1 MFRLAA
7 SEFHTDRALGKLR
20 FRMPTRRDVIKLGA
34 SSVLAGS
41 LGRFAMTNTTQ
52 DPVPSPEPRV
62 AAFESLAFGMFVHW
76 GLYSQIGKGEWAM
89 HLHRIPKDEYM
100 KLMGT
105 FTAKDFDA
113 AKLAKTAKRSGMKYI
128 THTTRHHDGFS
139 LYDTRGLSKLDVTHT
154 PAKRDL
160 ILEFVEACRAEG
172 IVPMLYCTTL
182 DWSDERFANDWEG
195 YHKYLQASVE
205 LLCTRYGKIGGFWFD
220 GNWSKK
226 DADWHETEL
235 YAVIRKHQ
243 PDAIV
248 INNSGID
255 AMGRGGHPEVDS
267 VTFERGRPTPLDRK
281 GAKKYVAAEMCHTM
295 NFHWGVA
302 NQDFNFLSPAH
313 VIEELCFARR
323 AGANLLMNIGPEA
336 QGAIPAY
343 EGAALARVGDWIEL
357 HGGPEGVMYQG
368 RPAGISAEGDDFALA
383 MGDEVYLFVTNLTAT
398 SNTQAH
404 GPKSRGPGK
413 RVFRGLN
420 REFSEAHWMDNGERL
435 SFESDLSAREL
446 RLEATGYP
454 YGTNT
459 VVRVARLR

>member
-1 MFRLAA
+1 MLKA
-7 SEFHTDRALGKLR
+7 T
-20 FRMPTRRDVIKLGA
+20 MQTRRDVLKLGA
-34 SSVLAGS
+34 SSMIAGS
-41 LGRFAMTNTTQ
+41 IGRWIPSAPMQ
-52 DPVPSPEPRV
+52 DAIPSPAPHV
-62 AAFESLAFGMFVHW
+62 AAFENLAFGMFVHW

-89 HLHRIPKDEYM
+89 NIHGIPREDYM
-100 KLMGT
+100 KRMQT

-113 AKLAKTAKRSGMKYI
+113 KKLAQTAKRAGMKYI

-160 ILEFVEACRAEG
+160 VREFVDGCRAEG

-182 DWSDERFANDWEG
+182 DWSDDRFKNDWEA

-226 DADWHETEL
+226 DANWHETEL

-243 PDAIV
+243 PDAII

-302 NQDFNFLSPAH
+302 TSDFNYLSPAH

-336 QGAIPAY
+336 QGAVPAY
-343 EGAALARVGDWIEL
+343 EAAALARVGDWISM
-357 HGGPEGVMYQG
+357 HGGTDGVMYRG
-368 RPAGISAEGDDFALA
+368 RPVGITGEEEDFALA
-383 MGDEVYLFVTNLTAT
+383 LGDELYLFVTDLTAT
-398 SNTQAH
+398 SNTQVH
-404 GPKSRGPGK
+404 GTKHRGAGA
-413 RVFRGLN
+413 RVFKGVA
-420 REFSEAHWMDNGERL
+420 REFKEAVWMDNGESL
-435 SFESDLSAREL
+435 KFSQDSETLTL
-446 RLEATGYP
+446 QATGYP

>member
-1 MFRLAA
+1 MQDAV
-7 SEFHTDRALGKLR
+7 
-20 FRMPTRRDVIKLGA
+20 PTPA
-34 SSVLAGS
+34 
-41 LGRFAMTNTTQ
+41 
-52 DPVPSPEPRV
+52 PHV
-62 AAFESLAFGMFVHW
+62 AAFENLAFGMFVHW
-76 GLYSQIGKGEWAM
+76 GLYSQIAKGEWAM
-89 HLHRIPKDEYM
+89 HLHGIPKDEYI

-105 FTAKDFDA
+105 FTAEDFDA
-113 AKLAKTAKRSGMKYI
+113 VKLARTAKRAGMKYL

-139 LYDTRGLSKLDVTHT
+139 LYDTQGLSKLDVTHT

-160 ILEFVEACRAEG
+160 IRELVDACRAEG

-182 DWSDERFANDWEG
+182 DWSDDRFANDWEG
-195 YHKYLQASVE
+195 YHKYLQASIE

-226 DADWHETEL
+226 DANWHETEL
-235 YAVIRKHQ
+235 YAIIRKHQ
-243 PDAIV
+243 PDAII

-302 NQDFNFLSPAH
+302 ANDFNYLSPAH
-313 VIEELCFARR
+313 VIEEFCFARR

-343 EGAALARVGDWIEL
+343 EAAALARVGDWIAM
-357 HGGPEGVMYQG
+357 HGGADGVMYRG
-368 RPAGISAEGDDFALA
+368 RPFGITADGDDFALA
-383 MGDEVYLFVTNLTAT
+383 LGDELYLFVTNLTAT

-404 GPKSRGPGK
+404 GPKSRRPGARK
-413 RVFRGLN
+413 FSGVKG
-420 REFSEAHWMDNGERL
+420 EFKEAVWMDNGESL
-435 SFESDLSAREL
+435 KFAQDAEEL
-446 RLEATGYP
+446 TLQATGYP

-459 VVRVARLR
+459 VIRVARLR